1 MVTTILKAM
10 DMLFKEETS
19 DKIVA
24 MIFSRISTMSRKIAA
39 INSGK
44 EIHYYVNPGYF
55 WMRGSCEDVF
65 LFLHSF
71 P

>member
-24 MIFSRISTMSRKIAA
+24 MILRMVGFQHVKKIAA

-55 WMRGSCEDVF
+55 WMRGMCEDVF
-65 LFLHSF
+65 CF
-71 P
+71 

>member
-1 MVTTILKAM
+1 
-10 DMLFKEETS
+10 
-19 DKIVA
+19 
-24 MIFSRISTMSRKIAA
+24 MSRKIAA

-55 WMRGSCEDVF
+55 WMRGIMCEDVF